1 MSQNPKRG
9 NTALIVVLTVLIALM
24 IAATALLIYMSID
37 LVNKEADVT
46 PTQGSSMQLPQ
57 TTETQPQQT
66 EPETTVPPTTEAP
79 EVEQVVAT
87 ATIGAMGDLL
97 MHKPVFDTAR
107 QSDGSYDFSSIFRYI
122 KDAVSGLDYAIA
134 NLETPSAATATPTRA
149 TPPSTAPIR

>member
-57 TTETQPQQT
+57 VSETQP
-66 EPETTVPPTTEAP
+66 
-79 EVEQVVAT
+79 
-87 ATIGAMGDLL
+87 G
-97 MHKPVFDTAR
+97 
-107 QSDGSYDFSSIFRYI
+107 
-122 KDAVSGLDYAIA
+122 
-134 NLETPSAATATPTRA
+134 
-149 TPPSTAPIR
+149 